1 MSESSQASIAPQWD
15 WKAGGIRP
23 PPKQHMDNRVKAVI
37 QAAVMSAVGAFL
49 FFRKHETIAP
59 AIVWSFAAVVLVSG
73 LFIPPVFRAIDK
85 FFSVTL
91 VKWVGTGLTYLL
103 LVPFYFI
110 IFAPAHWIMS
120 ARGIDPM
127 AREFPTKLPTYW
139 IPRKPADAAQ
149 YKKQH

>member
-1 MSESSQASIAPQWD
+1 MSEATPTPIVPQWD
-15 WKAGGIRP
+15 WKAGGTRP
-23 PPKQHMDNRVKAVI
+23 APKRHMDNRVKAVV
-37 QAAVMSAVGAFL
+37 QAVVMSAVGAF
-49 FFRKHETIAP
+49 FFFKKQHVIPA
-59 AIVWSFAAVVLVSG
+59 AIVWSLAGVVLVSG
-73 LFIPPVFRAIDK
+73 LFIPPVFRAIDR

-110 IFAPAHWIMS
+110 VFAPAHWIMR
-120 ARGIDPM
+120 ARGVDPM